1 MEYIEYN
8 RKEYID
14 EYNHSVSNNERY
26 YIKMI
31 NYIHKKTIEKYR
43 KYKCS
48 DGWSENKKECWK
60 FTKQGALKKIELLKR
75 EYHINY
81 DKGLILFELI
91 KAE

>member
-14 EYNHSVSNNERY
+14 KYNHSISNNERY

-48 DGWSENKKECWK
+48 DGWSENKKRMLEIYQTRC
-60 FTKQGALKKIELLKR
+60 IEK
-75 EYHINY
+75 N
-81 DKGLILFELI
+81 
-91 KAE
+91 